1 MKKGIVSV
9 AIMLIIM
16 ALLITTANAAFTASI
31 SMKSDSSTIKVGDT
45 VTLTIN
51 VNEKVVASN
60 FDINY
65 DSTIL
70 KLEGSGTSNLS
81 VAEKDGK
88 IACIYADMSGT
99 GTNEFKVKFKA
110 LKETTGTNLKI
121 ENAKFRADGKD
132 ESYTGEQIS
141 GINNTITVKVGN
153 TQSTEE
159 KTPSTGNQVAGK
171 DKTTSKTSNLPK
183 TGKETGFVIAGIAL
197 LVVAAIV
204 FGKKSKELSKI
215 FSSLSVFVVALVM
228 LTSLNKNVYAAITDK
243 TNAVAEA
250 EAPIITNT
258 EEPKQ
263 FGSGLLSNGEKYMG
277 ILANKS
283 DSDRK
288 IKTADLTETG
298 KGITQVYNDKKEPTS
313 NDGQDIV
320 KTGYYLTKAEGEYKI
335 VLYGDA
341 NGDGII
347 CDTDDVMVIIEDYL
361 GKKTAGE
368 LNKLAA
374 NLDARDDVLDADDL
388 IQMINMYLG
397 KLDKDLVIEGI
408 DIIGQWEYS
417 SAIKNGQEVSF
428 NEVFGSSAIGST
440 GYLTFKEDGTFVN
453 NYPGATSIEL
463 ENEGKYSINGNNIKI
478 QFSNKSDNLTYNSK
492 DNTISYPYGEYTL
505 ILKKY
510 SEDKEYLN
518 TNWEYS
524 IEGYDYVVLKK
535 YIGSDVDVTIK
546 EYYNMDGIQYKT
558 RMGKTTTYNPV
569 YGTEAYG
576 PFVDNK
582 SINTIT
588 FESTNI
594 LEGDISCLFYQCTNL
609 KRVIGFGGNI
619 TKMDNAFTRCTSLL
633 NEQKKDST
641 NYVEGAEIN
650 IPDSV
655 ENLDYA
661 FMECS
666 SMTYL
671 PGINRGSKLTTAK
684 SAFYQCTG
692 ATSGTI
698 YLTET
703 VTNISEMFSNCRML
717 GNYTG
722 TGFVVYSYLNTDLI
736 TFYNTFNYCG
746 VEPYGGS
753 AYGTKEYEIIVKND
767 DLDQKNKALEF
778 FKQKISESTQ
788 CYLTVRAE

>member
-1 MKKGIVSV
+1 MKIGIVSV

-121 ENAKFRADGKD
+121 ENAKFRAEGKD

-159 KTPSTGNQVAGK
+159 KIPSTTQTPSTASTGNQVAGK

-215 FSSLSVFVVALVM
+215 FSSLSVFVIAVVTVA
-228 LTSLNKNVYAAITDK
+228 TLNKGVYATEQNPQIIYNNRLIGEQYIIAIMLDK
-243 TNAVAEA
+243 N
-250 EAPIITNT
+250 
-258 EEPKQ
+258 
-263 FGSGLLSNGEKYMG
+263 
-277 ILANKS
+277 

-288 IKTADLTETG
+288 ITKSELMALDTTIKDITHDGKSISDTEL
-298 KGITQVYNDKKEPTS
+298 
-313 NDGQDIV
+313 V
-320 KTGYYLTKAEGEYKI
+320 KTGDKVELQNYTYTA
-335 VLYGDA
+335 VLYGDS

-347 CDTDDVMVIIEDYL
+347 CDADDLMTIINDYL
-361 GKKTAGE
+361 GKEE
-368 LNKLAA
+368 LKDKKKLAA
-374 NLDARDDVLDADDL
+374 NLMNTDDKLDADDL
-388 IQMINMYLG
+388 MQMINMYLG
-397 KLDKDLVIEGI
+397 KIEKTLVTNPPR
-408 DIIGQWEYS
+408 
-417 SAIKNGQEVSF
+417 SAI
-428 NEVFGSSAIGST
+428 
-440 GYLTFKEDGTFVN
+440 
-453 NYPGATSIEL
+453 YP
-463 ENEGKYSINGNNIKI
+463 
-478 QFSNKSDNLTYNSK
+478 
-492 DNTISYPYGEYTL
+492 NTQN
-505 ILKKY
+505 
-510 SEDKEYLN
+510 DKEYLN

>member
-121 ENAKFRADGKD
+121 ENAKFRAEGKD

-141 GINNTITVKVGN
+141 DINNTITVKVGN

-159 KTPSTGNQVAGK
+159 KIPSTTQTPSTASTGNQVAGK

-215 FSSLSVFVVALVM
+215 FSSLSVFVIAVVTVA
-228 LTSLNKNVYAAITDK
+228 TLNKGVYATEQNPQIIYNNRLIGEQYIIAIMLDK
-243 TNAVAEA
+243 N
-250 EAPIITNT
+250 
-258 EEPKQ
+258 
-263 FGSGLLSNGEKYMG
+263 
-277 ILANKS
+277 

-288 IKTADLTETG
+288 ITKSELMALDTTIKDITHDGKSISDTEL
-298 KGITQVYNDKKEPTS
+298 
-313 NDGQDIV
+313 V
-320 KTGYYLTKAEGEYKI
+320 KTGDKVELQNYTYTA
-335 VLYGDA
+335 VLYGDS

-347 CDTDDVMVIIEDYL
+347 CDADDLMTIINDYL
-361 GKKTAGE
+361 GKEE
-368 LNKLAA
+368 LKDKKKLAA
-374 NLDARDDVLDADDL
+374 NLMNTDDKLDADDL
-388 IQMINMYLG
+388 MQMINMYLG
-397 KLDKDLVIEGI
+397 KIEKTLVTNPPR
-408 DIIGQWEYS
+408 
-417 SAIKNGQEVSF
+417 SAI
-428 NEVFGSSAIGST
+428 
-440 GYLTFKEDGTFVN
+440 
-453 NYPGATSIEL
+453 YP
-463 ENEGKYSINGNNIKI
+463 
-478 QFSNKSDNLTYNSK
+478 
-492 DNTISYPYGEYTL
+492 NTQN
-505 ILKKY
+505 
-510 SEDKEYLN
+510 DKEYLN

>member
-16 ALLITTANAAFTASI
+16 AVLITTANAAFTASI

-88 IACIYADMSGT
+88 VACIYADMSGT

-121 ENAKFRADGKD
+121 ENAKFRAEGKD

-159 KTPSTGNQVAGK
+159 KTPSTTQTPSTASTGNQVAGK

-183 TGKETGFVIAGIAL
+183 TGKETGLVIAGIAL

-215 FSSLSVFVVALVM
+215 FSSLSVFVIAVVTVA
-228 LTSLNKNVYAAITDK
+228 TLNKGVYATEQNPQIIYNNRLIGEQYIIAIMLDK
-243 TNAVAEA
+243 N
-250 EAPIITNT
+250 
-258 EEPKQ
+258 
-263 FGSGLLSNGEKYMG
+263 
-277 ILANKS
+277 

-288 IKTADLTETG
+288 ITKSELMALDTTIKDITHDGKSISDTEL
-298 KGITQVYNDKKEPTS
+298 
-313 NDGQDIV
+313 V
-320 KTGYYLTKAEGEYKI
+320 KTGDKVELQNYTYTA
-335 VLYGDA
+335 VLYGDS

-347 CDTDDVMVIIEDYL
+347 CDADDLMTIINDYL
-361 GKKTAGE
+361 GKEE
-368 LNKLAA
+368 LKDKKKLAA
-374 NLDARDDVLDADDL
+374 NLMNTDDKLDADDL
-388 IQMINMYLG
+388 MQMINMYLG
-397 KLDKDLVIEGI
+397 KIEKTLVTNPPR
-408 DIIGQWEYS
+408 
-417 SAIKNGQEVSF
+417 SAI
-428 NEVFGSSAIGST
+428 
-440 GYLTFKEDGTFVN
+440 
-453 NYPGATSIEL
+453 YP
-463 ENEGKYSINGNNIKI
+463 
-478 QFSNKSDNLTYNSK
+478 
-492 DNTISYPYGEYTL
+492 NTQN
-505 ILKKY
+505 
-510 SEDKEYLN
+510 DKEYLN
-518 TNWEYS
+518 ANWEYS
-524 IEGYDYVVLKK
+524 IDGYDYVVLKK

-558 RMGKTTTYNPV
+558 RMGETTVYNPV
-569 YGTEAYG
+569 FETEAYG

-633 NEQKKDST
+633 NEQEKDST

-703 VTNISEMFSNCRML
+703 VTDISEMFSNCRML